1 MNTPDMNAPDM
12 KTADMSTQDGPTP
25 RRTAARRDTT
35 RHAAASARV
44 LRLPGGLA
52 LRYSGRAAAVMTV
65 LLLACAAVWALT
77 MFTGT
82 YRIGTGQIL
91 DVLMGG
97 GSGTDRFIVVGQRL
111 PRVCAALLVGAA
123 LGLSGALFQ
132 SLSRNPLGSPDV
144 IGFTTGSTSGALVVI
159 LVGGGTAGVG
169 VGAGSVLG
177 GLVTAAAVYGFTAS
191 RGVSGNR
198 LVLAGIAVGAMLA
211 SVNDY
216 LITRADLESAESAKA
231 WTFGSLNAV
240 SWPQVTPLA
249 LALPVLAA
257 AALAVGRPLRLMEMG
272 DDTAGALG
280 VNVTRVRAAGL
291 LLGVALAGTAI
302 AVAGPIGF
310 LALAAPQL
318 ARRLTRSPGAPIGP
332 AMVTG
337 ALLLATADLLA
348 QRLLS
353 PFQIP
358 VGLVTGALG
367 GVYLLWLL
375 SRERGEARPR

>member
-1 MNTPDMNAPDM
+1 MTTSRPSLTSRKTTPPPPGPD
-12 KTADMSTQDGPTP
+12 ADRVPL
-25 RRTAARRDTT
+25 ARRDPAP
-35 RHAAASARV
+35 AAATRV
-44 LRLPGGLA
+44 ARLPGGVT
-52 LRYSGRAAAVMTV
+52 LRYSGRAAAVGAV
-65 LLLACAAVWALT
+65 LLLGCAAVWTLT
-77 MFTGT
+77 LFTGT
-82 YRIGTGQIL
+82 YRIDTAGIA
-91 DVLMGG
+91 DVLLHGG
-97 GSGTDRFIVVGQRL
+97 GSATDRFIIVGQRL

-159 LVGGGTAGVG
+159 LAGGSGAGVG

-177 GLVTAAAVYGFTAS
+177 GLATAVVVYGVTAS

-216 LITRADLESAESAKA
+216 LLTRADLESAESAKA

-249 LALPVLAA
+249 LALPVLVVAT
-257 AALAVGRPLRLMEMG
+257 LAVGRPLRLMEMG

-280 VNVTRVRAAGL
+280 VDIARVRAFAL
-291 LLGVALAGTAI
+291 LLGVALAGAAI

-318 ARRLTRSPGAPIGP
+318 ARRITRSPGAPIGS
-332 AMVTG
+332 AMLTG
-337 ALLLATADLLA
+337 ALILATADLLA
-348 QRLLS
+348 QRLLA

-367 GVYLLWLL
+367 GLYLLWLL
-375 SRERGEARPR
+375 ARERSAARPG

>member
-1 MNTPDMNAPDM
+1 MNTPRRSTAP
-12 KTADMSTQDGPTP
+12 
-25 RRTAARRDTT
+25 
-35 RHAAASARV
+35 ARV
-44 LRLPGGLA
+44 LRLPGGIT
-52 LRYSGRAAAVMTV
+52 LRCSGRAAAVVAV
-65 LLLACAAVWALT
+65 LVLGCAAVWVLT
-77 MFTGT
+77 LFTGT
-82 YRIGTGQIL
+82 YRIGAAQIV
-91 DVLMGG
+91 DVLTGG

-159 LVGGGTAGVG
+159 LAGGGTAGLG

-177 GLVTAAAVYGFTAS
+177 GLVTAAAVYGFTAP

-198 LVLAGIAVGAMLA
+198 LVLAGIAIGAMLA

-231 WTFGSLNAV
+231 WTFGSLNAI
-240 SWPQVTPLA
+240 SWPQITPLVI
-249 LALPVLAA
+249 ALPVLAA

-272 DDTAGALG
+272 DDTASALG
-280 VNVTRVRAAGL
+280 VNVPRIRALAL
-291 LLGVALAGTAI
+291 LLGVALAGAAI

-318 ARRLTRSPGAPIGP
+318 ARRIARSPGAPVGS

-375 SRERGEARPR
+375 SRERRSAPA

>member
-1 MNTPDMNAPDM
+1 MNTAKAPD
-12 KTADMSTQDGPTP
+12 GPASRRSAT
-25 RRTAARRDTT
+25 RRTRT
-35 RHAAASARV
+35 RHTATLSTATQGTAAPTRV

-52 LRYSGRAAAVMTV
+52 LRYSGRTAAVMAV
-65 LLLACAAVWALT
+65 LVLACAAVWAVT

-159 LVGGGTAGVG
+159 LAGGGTAGIG

-177 GLVTAAAVYGFTAS
+177 GLVTAAAVYGFTAT

-198 LVLAGIAVGAMLA
+198 LVLVGIAIGAMLA

-249 LALPVLAA
+249 LALPVLAV

-280 VNVTRVRAAGL
+280 VNVARIRAVGL

-318 ARRLTRSPGAPIGP
+318 ARRVTRSPGAPIGP

-367 GVYLLWLL
+367 GIYLLWLL
-375 SRERGEARPR
+375 SRERSSARPQ

>member
-1 MNTPDMNAPDM
+1 MSAATGAVRGRRRPAAGSRGPAP
-12 KTADMSTQDGPTP
+12 
-25 RRTAARRDTT
+25 
-35 RHAAASARV
+35 ARV
-44 LRLPGGLA
+44 VRLPRGFA
-52 LRYSGRAAAVMTV
+52 LRYTGRTALATAV
-65 LLLACAAVWALT
+65 LLVGCAVVWT
-77 MFTGT
+77 VTVFTGT
-82 YRIGTGQIL
+82 YRIDAAHVA
-91 DVLMGG
+91 DVLFAGG
-97 GSGTDRFIVVGQRL
+97 GSATDRFIVVGQRL

-159 LVGGGTAGVG
+159 LAGGGSAGIGIG

-177 GLVTAAAVYGFTAS
+177 GLGTAVAVYVFTAA

-216 LITRADLESAESAKA
+216 LLTRADLESAESAKA

-240 SWPQVTPLA
+240 SWPQVVPLA
-249 LALPVLAA
+249 LALPVLAV
-257 AALAVGRPLRLMEMG
+257 AALALGRPLRLMEMG

-280 VNVTRVRAAGL
+280 VSVPRVRVVGL
-291 LLGVALAGTAI
+291 LLGVALAGAAI

-318 ARRLTRSPGAPIGP
+318 ARRITRSPGAPVGA

-348 QRLLS
+348 QRLLA

-375 SRERGEARPR
+375 SRERRSGRPG

>member
-1 MNTPDMNAPDM
+1 M
-12 KTADMSTQDGPTP
+12 TALHDPTLRP
-25 RRTAARRDTT
+25 AEERPADAHADR
-35 RHAAASARV
+35 AAAPVRV
-44 LRLPGGLA
+44 LRLPGSIT
-52 LRYSGRAAAVMTV
+52 LRYSGRAAAVMAV
-65 LLLACAAVWALT
+65 LLVCCAAVWALT

-82 YRIGTGQIL
+82 YRIGAGQVV
-91 DVLMGG
+91 DVLAGG
-97 GSGTDRFIVVGQRL
+97 GSGADRFIIVGQRL

-159 LVGGGTAGVG
+159 LAGGGSAGLS

-177 GLVTAAAVYGFTAS
+177 GLLTAVAVYGFTAS

-198 LVLAGIAVGAMLA
+198 LVLGGIAIGAMLA
-211 SVNDY
+211 SVNDF

-249 LALPVLAA
+249 IALPVLAVGS
-257 AALAVGRPLRLMEMG
+257 LTLGRPLRLMEMG

-280 VNVTRVRAAGL
+280 VNIPRTRTLSL

-318 ARRLTRSPGAPIGP
+318 ARRIVRSPGPPIGS
-332 AMVTG
+332 AMLVG
-337 ALLLATADLLA
+337 GLILATADLLA
-348 QRLLS
+348 QRILS

-367 GVYLLWLL
+367 GLYLLWLL
-375 SRERGEARPR
+375 SREKKTARSL

>member
-1 MNTPDMNAPDM
+1 
-12 KTADMSTQDGPTP
+12 MS
-25 RRTAARRDTT
+25 AAHRG
-35 RHAAASARV
+35 ARV
-44 LRLPGGLA
+44 ARLPGGVT
-52 LRYSGRAAAVMTV
+52 LRYSGRSAAVTG
-65 LLLACAAVWALT
+65 LLLLGCAAVWTLT
-77 MFTGT
+77 LFTGT
-82 YRIGTGQIL
+82 YRIDAAHIAE
-91 DVLMGG
+91 VLFGGG
-97 GSGTDRFIVVGQRL
+97 GSATDRFIVLGQRL
-111 PRVCAALLVGAA
+111 PRVCGALLVGAA

-159 LVGGGTAGVG
+159 LAGGSAAGVG
-169 VGAGSVLG
+169 VGTGAVVG
-177 GLVTAAAVYGFTAS
+177 GLITAVVVYGVTAS
-191 RGVSGNR
+191 RGVTGNR
-198 LVLAGIAVGAMLA
+198 LVLAGIAVGAMLS

-216 LITRADLESAESAKA
+216 LLTRADLESAESAKA

-240 SWPQVTPLA
+240 SWTQIAPLA
-249 LALPVLAA
+249 LALPPLVAA
-257 AALAVGRPLRLMEMG
+257 TLAVGRPLRLMEMG

-280 VNVTRVRAAGL
+280 VRVGRVRATAL

-318 ARRLTRSPGAPIGP
+318 ARRLTRSPGAPVGS
-332 AMVTG
+332 AMLTG

-348 QRLLS
+348 QRLLA

-367 GVYLLWLL
+367 GLYLLWLL
-375 SRERGEARPR
+375 SRERRTTG

>member
-1 MNTPDMNAPDM
+1 MTTPH
-12 KTADMSTQDGPTP
+12 
-25 RRTAARRDTT
+25 RTAAPT
-35 RHAAASARV
+35 RV
-44 LRLPGGLA
+44 LRLPGELT
-52 LRYSGRAAAVMTV
+52 LRYSGRTAVVMTV
-65 LLLACAAVWALT
+65 LLLACAAVWTLSV
-77 MFTGT
+77 FTGT
-82 YRIGTGQIL
+82 YRIDTGRIL
-91 DVLMGG
+91 DVLTGG
-97 GSGTDRFIVVGQRL
+97 GSGTDRFIIVGQRL

-159 LVGGGTAGVG
+159 LAGGGTAGLG

-177 GLVTAAAVYGFTAS
+177 GLVTAVVVYAFTAS

-211 SVNDY
+211 SVNDF

-249 LALPVLAA
+249 LALPVLAVA
-257 AALAVGRPLRLMEMG
+257 TLAVGRPLRLMEMG

-280 VNVTRVRAAGL
+280 VNIARVRALGL
-291 LLGVALAGTAI
+291 LLGVALAGAAI

-318 ARRLTRSPGAPIGP
+318 ARRITRAPGAPIGS
-332 AMVTG
+332 AMLMG
-337 ALLLATADLLA
+337 ALILATADLLA

-353 PFQIP
+353 PFQMP

-367 GVYLLWLL
+367 GLYLLWLL
-375 SRERGEARPR
+375 SREKRNARAG

>member
-1 MNTPDMNAPDM
+1 MNAPH
-12 KTADMSTQDGPTP
+12 
-25 RRTAARRDTT
+25 RTAAPT
-35 RHAAASARV
+35 RV
-44 LRLPGGLA
+44 LRLPGELT
-52 LRYSGRAAAVMTV
+52 LRYSGRTAAVTAV
-65 LLLACAAVWALT
+65 LLLGCAAVWTLSV
-77 MFTGT
+77 FTGT
-82 YRIGTGQIL
+82 YRIDTGRIL
-91 DVLMGG
+91 DVLAGG
-97 GSGTDRFIVVGQRL
+97 GSGTDRFIIVGQRL

-159 LVGGGTAGVG
+159 LAGGGTAGLG

-177 GLVTAAAVYGFTAS
+177 GLVTAVVVYAFTAS
-191 RGVSGNR
+191 RGVSGHR

-211 SVNDY
+211 SVNDF

-249 LALPVLAA
+249 LALPVLAVA
-257 AALAVGRPLRLMEMG
+257 TLAVGRPLRLMEMG

-280 VNVTRVRAAGL
+280 VNIARVRALGL
-291 LLGVALAGTAI
+291 LLGVALAGAAI

-318 ARRLTRSPGAPIGP
+318 ARRITRAPGAPIGS
-332 AMVTG
+332 AMLTG
-337 ALLLATADLLA
+337 ALILATADLLA

-367 GVYLLWLL
+367 GLYLLWLL
-375 SRERGEARPR
+375 SREKRNARPR

>member
-1 MNTPDMNAPDM
+1 MTGADEAPNH
-12 KTADMSTQDGPTP
+12 SV
-25 RRTAARRDTT
+25 RRVGRASPGDARDRSPERAAARP
-35 RHAAASARV
+35 RV
-44 LRLPGGLA
+44 LRLPGGIT
-52 LRYSGRAAAVMTV
+52 LRHSRRAAAVTATV
-65 LLLACAAVWALT
+65 LLGCAVVWAVT

-82 YRIGTGQIL
+82 YRIGAGGIV
-91 DVLMGG
+91 DVLTGG
-97 GSGTDRFIVVGQRL
+97 GSDTDRFIIVGQRL

-132 SLSRNPLGSPDV
+132 SLARNPLGSPDV

-159 LVGGGTAGVG
+159 LAGGSGAGLG

-177 GLVTAAAVYGFTAS
+177 GLLTAVVVYGFTAA

-211 SVNDY
+211 SVNDF
-216 LITRADLESAESAKA
+216 LLTRADLESAESAKS
-231 WTFGSLNAV
+231 WTYGSLNAV
-240 SWPQVTPLA
+240 SWSQVTPLA
-249 LALPVLAA
+249 VALPVLAA
-257 AALAVGRPLRLMEMG
+257 AALAMGGPLRLMEMG
-272 DDTAGALG
+272 DDTAGGLG
-280 VNVTRVRAAGL
+280 VNVPRVRAFGL

-318 ARRLTRSPGAPIGP
+318 ARRTTRSPGPPIGP
-332 AMVTG
+332 AMAVG

-348 QRLLS
+348 QRVLA

-367 GVYLLWLL
+367 GIYLLWLL
-375 SRERGEARPR
+375 SRERRASGAG

>member
-1 MNTPDMNAPDM
+1 MSAP
-12 KTADMSTQDGPTP
+12 T
-25 RRTAARRDTT
+25 
-35 RHAAASARV
+35 RV
-44 LRLPGGLA
+44 LRVPGGFT
-52 LRYSGRAAAVMTV
+52 LRWSARTAAVMTV
-65 LLLACAAVWALT
+65 LLLACAAVWVFA

-82 YRIGTGQIL
+82 YRIGTGRIL
-91 DVLMGG
+91 DVLAGG

-159 LVGGGTAGVG
+159 LAGGGAGGAAGMG

-191 RGVSGNR
+191 RGVSGSR

-211 SVNDY
+211 SVNDF
-216 LITRADLESAESAKA
+216 LLTRADLESAESAKA

-249 LALPVLAA
+249 LALPLLAV
-257 AALAVGRPLRLMEMG
+257 AALVLGRPLRLMEMG

-280 VNVTRVRAAGL
+280 VNVTRTRGLAL
-291 LLGVALAGTAI
+291 LLGAALAGTAI

-318 ARRLTRSPGAPIGP
+318 ARRITRSPGAPIGS
-332 AMVTG
+332 ALLTG
-337 ALLLATADLLA
+337 ALVLALADLLA

-375 SRERGEARPR
+375 SRERKHVRPS

>member
-1 MNTPDMNAPDM
+1 MSAP
-12 KTADMSTQDGPTP
+12 TRVLRVPGGFTLRWSA
-25 RRTAARRDTT
+25 RTAA
-35 RHAAASARV
+35 
-44 LRLPGGLA
+44 
-52 LRYSGRAAAVMTV
+52 VMAV
-65 LLLACAAVWALT
+65 LLLACAAVWVLAV
-77 MFTGT
+77 FTGT
-82 YRIGTGQIL
+82 YRIGTGRIL
-91 DVLMGG
+91 DVLAGG

-159 LVGGGTAGVG
+159 LAGGGAGG
-169 VGAGSVLG
+169 AAGTSVGAGAVLG

-191 RGVSGNR
+191 RGVSGSR

-211 SVNDY
+211 SVNDF
-216 LITRADLESAESAKA
+216 LLTRADLESAENAKA

-249 LALPVLAA
+249 LVLPVLAVM
-257 AALAVGRPLRLMEMG
+257 ALVLGRPLRLMEMG

-280 VNVTRVRAAGL
+280 VDVTRVRALAL
-291 LLGVALAGTAI
+291 LLGVALAGAAI

-318 ARRLTRSPGAPIGP
+318 ARRITRSPGAPIGS
-332 AMVTG
+332 ALLTG
-337 ALLLATADLLA
+337 ALVLALADLLA

-375 SRERGEARPR
+375 SRERKNVRPS